1 MTPQEILELSE
12 PLEAVYTDTVTQL
25 IANICKRL
33 GEGKELPNW
42 QAKKLAELD
51 ALTDESIQIISRMT
65 GRRDTEIRNAISKA
79 LNIELKD
86 VEAVLTGAA
95 AAGAI
100 AGIGFT
106 VEESQGLKSMAQ
118 ALIDQAETRANLV
131 NTVMLNSTRQRY
143 IWAVNSTADREQK
156 LIEQLYSA
164 RNYDELEAQLSKVQA
179 ALNKAAGA
187 VEVGAEARVQA
198 LSRTVKELAQEG
210 ITGYIDRGGHHW
222 SPEAYMNMD
231 IRTTVHNTA
240 VQAQKTRAEEY
251 GVETFQISS
260 HGGARPLCAPYQG
273 KFYSWD
279 GSSGVVHDLR
289 GNEYFY
295 ESIYDTSYGE
305 PAGIFGINCGHNPQT
320 FVDGYNIPRYEETK
334 DAEANAAEY
343 RESQK
348 QRYYEREVRQAK
360 LEAIAQD
367 AAGNKDA
374 FNQAAAK
381 VRQANAN
388 YKEFCKSTGRTPR
401 PDRLQV
407 YASPDGQGY
416 NRSMSG
422 KVTGATRGWKPTEQ
436 QERKNLG
443 YSVKGLVDPFDT
455 RPRQSMFD
463 TYEQYEKAKVEYKE
477 RMDEF
482 KRKLDEAVEKAT
494 SVQRFNSKSEV
505 RSWAKSQ
512 GIVVDDA
519 ALDNLDIR
527 AFNESSYALE
537 DLFKRFPEVKQYEI
551 EDFDG
556 SKVKTTLFKIGVT
569 DDSNALL
576 SANGGINFS
585 ERDFGQFYEM
595 GVKRSLAQQTDGF
608 NVVGDGTFSTLIRH
622 EYGHNVQ
629 SYIEFQ
635 MSGKYHNMVDDWH
648 KNFSTF
654 DEYLAARQAYQDERD
669 KFMSELRSLAN
680 LQGSSEYSNTNINEL
695 FAEGFAEYTSG
706 GETEFG
712 KAFGEFLKR
721 WY

>member
-12 PLEAVYTDTVTQL
+12 PLEAVYTDTVAQL

-65 GRRDTEIRNAISKA
+65 GRRDTEIRNAIAKA

-164 RNYDELEAQLSKVQA
+164 RNYEELEAQLSKVQA

-289 GNEYFY
+289 GNEYIY

-320 FVDGYNIPRYEETK
+320 FVDGYNIPRYEETS
-334 DAEANAAEY
+334 DFEANAEEY

-348 QRYYEREVRQAK
+348 QRYFEREVRQAK

-374 FNQAAAK
+374 FDKAAAK

-407 YASPDGQGY
+407 YTSETGTGY
-416 NRSMSG
+416 NRHMSG
-422 KVTGATRGWKPTEQ
+422 RVTGTTKGFKPTPLKPQTQEKPKQDLYSFTQPQKDAIEWYVSGEGQFVNQIMRGRSSERFTDYEKEQVEILKEATNRPLPSGIKELYRSVDASAVFGDMSLSDFDNMQSLLMYDADDRYAQAQKKRVESIIDKTITEKGFMSTTKDKETALYWGDFTGSEKPIALSLKVRDGIKGADLKDFDVEGSEQ
-436 QERKNLG
+436 QEVLLHPNTK
-443 YSVKGLVDPFDT
+443 YKVKRVG
-455 RPRQSMFD
+455 
-463 TYEQYEKAKVEYKE
+463 VEE
-477 RMDEF
+477 G
-482 KRKLDEAVEKAT
+482 T
-494 SVQRFNSKSEV
+494 
-505 RSWAKSQ
+505 
-512 GIVVDDA
+512 IVV
-519 ALDNLDIR
+519 
-527 AFNESSYALE
+527 YA
-537 DLFKRFPEVKQYEI
+537 DLIP
-551 EDFDG
+551 
-556 SKVKTTLFKIGVT
+556 
-569 DDSNALL
+569 
-576 SANGGINFS
+576 
-585 ERDFGQFYEM
+585 
-595 GVKRSLAQQTDGF
+595 
-608 NVVGDGTFSTLIRH
+608 
-622 EYGHNVQ
+622 
-629 SYIEFQ
+629 
-635 MSGKYHNMVDDWH
+635 
-648 KNFSTF
+648 
-654 DEYLAARQAYQDERD
+654 
-669 KFMSELRSLAN
+669 
-680 LQGSSEYSNTNINEL
+680 
-695 FAEGFAEYTSG
+695 
-706 GETEFG
+706 
-712 KAFGEFLKR
+712 
-721 WY
+721 

>member
-65 GRRDTEIRNAISKA
+65 GRRDAEIRNAISKA
-79 LNIELKD
+79 LNIELND

-164 RNYDELEAQLSKVQA
+164 RNYEELEAQLSKVQA
-179 ALNKAAGA
+179 ALNKAAGT

-289 GNEYFY
+289 GNEYIY

-320 FVDGYNIPRYEETK
+320 FVDGYNIPRYEETS
-334 DAEANAAEY
+334 DFEANAEEY

-348 QRYYEREVRQAK
+348 QRYFEREVRQAK

-374 FNQAAAK
+374 FDKAAAK

-388 YKEFCKSTGRTPR
+388 YKEFCKETGRTPR

-407 YASPDGQGY
+407 FTSTDSVGY
-416 NRSMSG
+416 DRRTSG
-422 KVTGATRGWKPTEQ
+422 KVSAATRGFKPKEAKSVQQPEQPKVPRVDETGAMRGVPRIKIPTPQEAAVDVNPLYKASSLYRENCANCVVAEELRIRGYAVTADLKDYSTKISSYWDVGGYGRGSWTDSFVGGIKPKYIGANRKPQQVPKIQAIMDEWGKNSRAVVFVQWDGHTIGHYFTAVNTENGVVFINPQ
-436 QERKNLG
+436 HPE
-443 YSVKGLVDPFDT
+443 DD
-455 RPRQSMFD
+455 
-463 TYEQYEKAKVEYKE
+463 AVEYFKTTKPSATALF
-477 RMDEF
+477 RVDDKGIDEF
-482 KRKLDEAVEKAT
+482 ARRVVRWNEK
-494 SVQRFNSKSEV
+494 
-505 RSWAKSQ
+505 
-512 GIVVDDA
+512 
-519 ALDNLDIR
+519 
-527 AFNESSYALE
+527 
-537 DLFKRFPEVKQYEI
+537 KQ
-551 EDFDG
+551 
-556 SKVKTTLFKIGVT
+556 
-569 DDSNALL
+569 
-576 SANGGINFS
+576 
-585 ERDFGQFYEM
+585 
-595 GVKRSLAQQTDGF
+595 
-608 NVVGDGTFSTLIRH
+608 
-622 EYGHNVQ
+622 
-629 SYIEFQ
+629 
-635 MSGKYHNMVDDWH
+635 
-648 KNFSTF
+648 
-654 DEYLAARQAYQDERD
+654 
-669 KFMSELRSLAN
+669 
-680 LQGSSEYSNTNINEL
+680 
-695 FAEGFAEYTSG
+695 
-706 GETEFG
+706 
-712 KAFGEFLKR
+712 
-721 WY
+721 